1 MARTLYSST
10 CLHLARLSRRGLSQS
25 ESAYGRFFLFGLWR
39 IHKIYRTG
47 IYPTTYCAINSRD
60 VIDFFITSGM
70 MRSLSCPD
78 GFNLIMSAYSRPV
91 LLFALWAFAVYDF
104 YRGFKYIGSLMAIS
118 STIAD
123 PASGDGKFI
132 VF

>member
-1 MARTLYSST
+1 
-10 CLHLARLSRRGLSQS
+10 LSATS
-25 ESAYGRFFLFGLWR
+25 SAYGRFFFFGLWR
-39 IHKIYRTG
+39 IHKIYRTR
-47 IYPTTYCAINSRD
+47 IYPTTHRAIDSRD

-70 MRSLSCPD
+70 MRSL
-78 GFNLIMSAYSRPV
+78 FLSRRLQSYYVRIFSPGAA
-91 LLFALWAFAVYDF
+91 FALWAFAVYDF

-123 PASGDGKFI
+123 LASGDGKFI